1 MRNIEGSW
9 IGVGAIVI
17 LFISI
22 LLNPISYS
30 FAAPRPTILTL
41 DSVHNN
47 YHVGEEIEFNG
58 KLVDSQRYMLY
69 NELVEIRLSNFPFG
83 NVIGTGITDARGNF
97 VIRIPAELWNGDGNQ
112 VSFVAHYD
120 GSDKYE
126 ESTSNVIISEMRKL
140 YTPLG
145 KEQEYEKL
153 KEESYFEQKSAP
165 EEQPT
170 QSQQQAKSSF
180 EKEISG
186 VEKSVD
192 KNIDKDLGGGCL
204 IATATY
210 GTELAPQIQ
219 QLRELR
225 DNTLLQTNSGISFMT
240 GFNQLYYSF
249 SPTIADVERENPLF
263 KEVVKLTITPLLTSL
278 SILNYVDINS
288 EGEMLGYGISLIM
301 LNVGMYFVA
310 PVILIH
316 SILRKVI

>member
-1 MRNIEGSW
+1 MRNIEGNW
-9 IGVGAIVI
+9 IGFGAIAI

-22 LLNPISYS
+22 LLNPISNS
-30 FAAPRPTILTL
+30 FAAPIPTILTL

-69 NELVEIRLSNFPFG
+69 NELVEIRLSNFPFS
-83 NVIGTGITDARGNF
+83 NVIGTGITDPRGNF
-97 VIRIPAELWNGDGNQ
+97 VIRIPAELWNGDGKQ

-153 KEESYFEQKSAP
+153 KDEGYFEQKSAP
-165 EEQPT
+165 KEQT
-170 QSQQQAKSSF
+170 QSQQDQSSF

-192 KNIDKDLGGGCL
+192 ENIDRALGGGCL

-210 GTELAPQIQ
+210 GTELAPQVQ

-225 DNTLLQTNSGISFMT
+225 DNTLLQTNSGTSFMS

-249 SPTIADVERENPLF
+249 SPTIADMERENPLF

-278 SILNYVDINS
+278 SILNYVDMDS
-288 EGEMLGYGISLIM
+288 ETEVLGYGISLIM

-310 PVILIH
+310 PVIIIH